1 MGMCPVGHRH
11 MVDERQSPSQPLLDL
26 APDMTFRSVVSCRTS
41 GESAKVRPRRSGSV
55 GCPVS
60 SLGSGLDSPICER
73 AVRDGG
79 PTRLLGIAVDDR
91 RSAPSEAGIIR
102 WQADPAPQGA
112 LATEDTEAARQ
123 HEWS

>member
-1 MGMCPVGHRH
+1 MG
-11 MVDERQSPSQPLLDL
+11 SAQPTPTRCGYVALIGAPNSGKSTLLNRLIGRKL
-26 APDMTFRSVVSCRTS
+26 AIVTPKPQTTR
-41 GESAKVRPRRSGSV
+41 
-55 GCPVS
+55 
-60 SLGSGLDSPICER
+60 
-73 AVRDGG
+73 
-79 PTRLLGIAVDDR
+79 TRLLGIAVDDR